1 MKGNEL
7 KHLKEFIHDKFES
20 HEELEALRFKR
31 IDELIT
37 QFSKSIESNDQT
49 IRRVHGRVDKIE
61 AGVKTLRSVGV
72 AISGAVATFSAWLGL
87 SGK

>member
-1 MKGNEL
+1 MEDQIKNL
-7 KHLKEFIHDKFES
+7 KDYIGERFEN

-61 AGVKTLRSVGV
+61 ASIKTLKSVGV
-72 AISGAVATFSAWLGL
+72 AISGVVATFGGWLGI
-87 SGK
+87 SSK

>member
-1 MKGNEL
+1 MDNEL

-49 IRRVHGRVDKIE
+49 IRRVHGRVDRIE
-61 AGVKTLRSVGV
+61 ISLKTLRTVGV
-72 AISGAVATFSAWLGL
+72 AVSGAVATFTAWLGI
-87 SGK
+87 SSK

>member
-1 MKGNEL
+1 MEDQIKNL
-7 KHLKEFIHDKFES
+7 KDYIGERFEN

-61 AGVKTLRSVGV
+61 AGVKTLKSVGV